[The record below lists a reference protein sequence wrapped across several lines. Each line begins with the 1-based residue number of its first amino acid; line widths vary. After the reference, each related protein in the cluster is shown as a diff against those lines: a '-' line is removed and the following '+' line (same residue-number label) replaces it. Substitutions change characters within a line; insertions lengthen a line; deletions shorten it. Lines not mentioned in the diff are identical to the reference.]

1 MMFKYAMIIVSLIL
15 LSGCGSSSSDADSDI
30 DPALGSSLQDTQWSL
45 ISYGYQMDD
54 KTSLLADSSYGL
66 VFTNTSEVGGN
77 IDCNHFSSTYEAG
90 DSSLTF
96 GLIAIT
102 EMACPN
108 TGSAEYDAQD
118 ITIVNALSAA
128 QGYSISAEELIIIA
142 SDSTHLI
149 FERVE

>member
-1 MMFKYAMIIVSLIL
+1 MFKYLILIVSLLL
-15 LSGCGSSSSDADSDI
+15 LSGCGSSSSDTDSDI
-30 DPALGSSLQDTQWSL
+30 DPALNSSLQDTQWSL

-54 KTSLLADSSYGL
+54 KTSLLANSSYGL
-66 VFTNTSEVGGN
+66 VFTNASEVDGN
-77 IDCNHFSSTYEAG
+77 IDCNHFSSTYEVG
-90 DSSLTF
+90 ESTLTF

-108 TGSAEYDAQD
+108 TGIAEYDAQD
-118 ITIVNALSAA
+118 MTIVNALSAA
-128 QGYSISAEELIIIA
+128 QSYNVLAEELIIIA